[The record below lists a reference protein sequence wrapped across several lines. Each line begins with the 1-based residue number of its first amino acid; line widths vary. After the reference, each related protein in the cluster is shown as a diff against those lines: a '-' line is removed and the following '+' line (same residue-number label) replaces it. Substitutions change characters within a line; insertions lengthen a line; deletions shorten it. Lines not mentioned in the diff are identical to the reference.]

1 MTTVQQSSTVSDALM
16 ATMNPKAATTST
28 SSVDDAQNRFLKLLV
43 TQMENQDPLNPMDNS
58 QVTSQFAQ
66 LSTVTGIDKL
76 NDTVTA
82 LQSNYQASQS
92 LQAASMIGHSVLAP
106 GSSVSLSG
114 GKAVMGVD
122 LANSADSVQ
131 MVVRDSSG
139 KAVHTVNL
147 GSQKAGVVPLVWD
160 GSTDTGG
167 PATDGTYTFEVNATS
182 AGQKVDATALS
193 FGEVGSV
200 TTGSQGVTLNVS
212 GMGTVKLTD
221 VRQIL

>member
-1 MTTVQQSSTVSDALM
+1 M
-16 ATMNPKAATTST
+16 ATMNPKASTSTDT
-28 SSVDDAQNRFLKLLV
+28 SSVNDAQDRFLKLLV

-58 QVTSQFAQ
+58 QMTSQFAQ

-76 NDTVTA
+76 NDTLTA
-82 LQSNYQASQS
+82 LQTNYQSSQS

-106 GSSVSLSG
+106 GSTTTLSG

-122 LANSADSVQ
+122 LAGAADSVQ
-131 MVVRDSSG
+131 LVVRDSSG

-147 GSQKAGVVPLVWD
+147 GSQQAGVVPLVWD

-167 PATDGTYTFEVNATS
+167 TATDGTYTFEVNATS
-182 AGQKVDATALS
+182 AGQKVNATTLS

-200 TTGSQGVTLNVS
+200 TTGTQGVSLNVS
-212 GMGTVKLTD
+212 GMGTVKFTD